1 MFSKYSIGLIILGSL
16 LLMLNRVMSGYSE
29 PLALAGLLL
38 LFASAAAVFIAAF
51 KKEPGQLKVWSLSIF
66 FVILF
71 VITWAEP
78 FEILRLMTWLK
89 NIL

>member
-1 MFSKYSIGLIILGSL
+1 MFSKYSLGLIILGSL
-16 LLMLNRVMSGYSE
+16 LLMLNRGISGYSE
-29 PLALAGLLL
+29 PLALIGFLL
-38 LFASAAAVFIAAF
+38 LFAAAGAVFMAVW
-51 KKEPGQLKVWSLSIF
+51 KREPGQLKVWSLSIF

-89 NIL
+89 NI

>member
-1 MFSKYSIGLIILGSL
+1 MFGKYSMGLIVLGSL
-16 LLMLNRVMSGYSE
+16 LLMFNRLMSGYSE
-29 PLALAGLLL
+29 PLALIGFLL
-38 LFASAAAVFIAAF
+38 LFAAAGAVFLAVL
-51 KKEPGQLKVWSLSIF
+51 KREPGQLKVWSLSIF

-89 NIL
+89 NI